1 MAQIDLLKERIAN
14 TFDSEEE
21 YESALNRLLDDTKN
35 IALANL
41 YPFEDW
47 STIEL
52 PIKYNNWQLRACE
65 EIYNALGTAGIKRY
79 AENGLSFSRQTDGLI
94 SSTLMSELISC
105 VGTIKKKSTNNEE
118 NT

>member
-21 YESALNRLLDDTKN
+21 YENALNRLLDDTKN

-47 STIEL
+47 SVIEL

-65 EIYNALGTAGIKRY
+65 EIYKALGTAGIRCY
-79 AENGLSFSRQTDGLI
+79 AENGLSFTKQTDGLI
-94 SSTLMSELISC
+94 SNTLMSELISR
-105 VGTIKKKSTNNEE
+105 VGTLKTKVNKEE
-118 NT
+118 NI